1 MPQVNLA
8 AMEAALA
15 AFAADGGIAAAHRV
29 VLVVDRAGW
38 HTEQAA
44 RAAGRADALV
54 PARLHAA
61 TEPGGA
67 PVTAGA
73 GGGGKLAGEQDRGTG
88 TDRRAAL
95 CDAAWRS
102 GAAMSGDE
110 LPLVAVVLTR
120 TLHRE
125 SVSFTPIP
133 GALPGRG
140 EWRPIGDIDDLATLR
155 FEWTR
160 LPPAPKRFRGVL
172 PRRWVAEPGAPWA
185 AFSWLGQSRRLAKEY
200 ERLGETSEA
209 MIYATMSRLMV
220 RRLARAQP
228 FSDTGLPTKI
238 PNPAPVTPPPVGSA
252 PPRSRA
258 PSVG

>member
-1 MPQVNLA
+1 VGAGRGAAGLAAGATAGLGTTGRAANRVGQPARRMVVGLRLRPPADGGGCPLGRYWLTMPQVNLA

-110 LPLVAVVLTR
+110 LPLVTVVLTR

-125 SVSFTPIP
+125 SV
-133 GALPGRG
+133 
-140 EWRPIGDIDDLATLR
+140 
-155 FEWTR
+155 
-160 LPPAPKRFRGVL
+160 
-172 PRRWVAEPGAPWA
+172 
-185 AFSWLGQSRRLAKEY
+185 
-200 ERLGETSEA
+200 
-209 MIYATMSRLMV
+209 
-220 RRLARAQP
+220 
-228 FSDTGLPTKI
+228 
-238 PNPAPVTPPPVGSA
+238 
-252 PPRSRA
+252 
-258 PSVG
+258 